1 MKYIKLFLLM
11 VLAVPF
17 ISSCSDDDENT
28 AECTVGFETDE
39 ITVGEFS
46 DGYVNIPIAV
56 KGLRNGPVRINVSAT
71 PTGDT
76 PAVEGENY
84 AITDKTLNINAD
96 TLSTGVVNVELRLI
110 DDYIMNKD
118 RQFMLTIESVEGANV
133 DRRQILVTISDN
145 DGDFYAAFAGKW
157 YVNAVNYNGTKIKRE
172 ITLKAAG
179 KGEVGYGE
187 FITGVT
193 SNLCGYNETL
203 SWTFQWLY
211 DENAEMGEFSLI
223 AEGNVV
229 GNYGGTVP
237 LAFSLLSSTGY
248 LTTGVITSTWAVG
261 DTGIPQTLEFDKSI
275 LVITMEHDGK
285 LGIMETLQNITLTR
299 E

>member
-39 ITVGEFS
+39 ITVSEFS

-56 KGLRNGPVRINVSAT
+56 KGRRNGPVHINVSAT

-110 DDYIMNKD
+110 DDYVMNKN
-118 RQFMLTIESVEGANV
+118 RQFMLTIESVEGAQV

-157 YVNAVNYNGTKIKRE
+157 YINAVNASGVEIKRE
-172 ITLKAAG
+172 ITLKAAAQN
-179 KGEVGYGE
+179 EVGYGE
-187 FITGVT
+187 FLTGTT
-193 SNLCGYNETL
+193 SNICGYGETL

-211 DENAEMGEFSLI
+211 DESAEVGELSILADGNTVGSFNSTYPINFYLSPNGSSL
-223 AEGNVV
+223 
-229 GNYGGTVP
+229 
-237 LAFSLLSSTGY
+237 STGS
-248 LTTGVITSTWAVG
+248 IASSWAVG
-261 DTGIPQTLEFDKSI
+261 EAGIPQKLEFENKI
-275 LVITMEHDGK
+275 LMITVEQNGQLALMGA
-285 LGIMETLQNITLTR
+285 LQNITFTR